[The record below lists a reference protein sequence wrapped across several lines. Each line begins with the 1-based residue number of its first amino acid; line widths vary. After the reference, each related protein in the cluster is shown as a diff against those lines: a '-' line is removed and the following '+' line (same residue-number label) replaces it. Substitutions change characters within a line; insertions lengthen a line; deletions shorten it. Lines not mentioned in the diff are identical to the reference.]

1 MWRNW
6 QTRWIQVPV
15 KAISYGFKSLHL
27 HQKTKERACPSLL
40 FFHTNNTHELQFAL
54 RIALLRV
61 VIIESEET
69 QAQKGFLSPFICTKK
84 QRRGLAPLLCFF
96 CAQWQSG
103 SENNRGSERVRGK
116 SRLEHSFYPFKFFFI
131 YCVSESQK
139 GKVDENCQNNRRQ
152 G

>member
-40 FFHTNNTHELQFAL
+40 FFHTNNTLELQFAL
-54 RIALLRV
+54 RIALLRAV
-61 VIIESEET
+61 MIESEET

-84 QRRGLAPLLCFF
+84 QSRGLTPLFCFF
-96 CAQWQSG
+96 
-103 SENNRGSERVRGK
+103 VR
-116 SRLEHSFYPFKFFFI
+116 I
-131 YCVSESQK
+131 
-139 GKVDENCQNNRRQ
+139 GKVEAKITGGVKECEVNQDLNTPFTHLSSSLFTE
-152 G
+152 